1 MKQKIDLSNWNR
13 KEHFDFFSTFEE
25 PFFGCTT
32 TIDMTVAY
40 EQAKKL
46 QIPFFVYYLH
56 QTIGAVNLVENFRYR
71 IEGNDVMLY
80 DEIDASATIMREDK
94 TFGFSF
100 MKFHRDLHEFA
111 KIVAAEIERIQVTPG
126 LFTTNFPENIIH
138 FSAIPWINFTGL
150 THSRSYTLPDS
161 CPKISWGKLVSE
173 NGKKT
178 MALSVMAHHGLVDG
192 YHMGCFIDL
201 LQCNLNKKTTDC
213 SVV

>member
-1 MKQKIDLSNWNR
+1 MKQRINLATWNR
-13 KEHFDFFSTFEE
+13 KEHFEFFSTFEE

-32 TIDMTVAY
+32 SIDMTVAY

-56 QTIGAVNLVENFRYR
+56 KTIGAVNQVENFRYR
-71 IEGNDVMLY
+71 IEGNDVILY

-100 MKFHRDLHEFA
+100 MKFRSDIHEFA
-111 KIVAAEIERIQVTPG
+111 KIVATEIERIQATPG
-126 LFTTNFPENIIH
+126 LFTREFPNNIIH

-150 THSRSYTLPDS
+150 THSRSFSLPDS
-161 CPKISWGKLVSE
+161 CPKVSWGKLVSE

-192 YHMGCFIDL
+192 YHMGLFIDL
-201 LQCNLNKKTTDC
+201 LQANLNEKNH
-213 SVV
+213 